1 MKPSRGNRAGRPFAA
16 ISGSADAP
24 DSILA
29 SHRREVTV
37 RSATCADSAPLPRR
51 PSPKRSWRSCGN
63 IRHGTAHLPYEG
75 TLERFAGGGI
85 HDYLQRSDPLSRSYR
100 LSCLDMRE
108 KMAELAKEASR
119 VPRPSRY
126 RGRACAQDRQW
137 TLLQERGRRSSDA
150 SSFIAGVKLLLGRSK
165 KDYRDKV
172 AEVDLR

>member
-1 MKPSRGNRAGRPFAA
+1 MKQVAA
-16 ISGSADAP
+16 IERVDRLRRFLGPQVAQVIASSDAP

-37 RSATCADSAPLPRR
+37 RSATCADSAQLTFR
-51 PSPKRSWRSCGN
+51 
-63 IRHGTAHLPYEG
+63 YEG

-137 TLLQERGRRSSDA
+137 TLLQERGAGAQATPRA
-150 SSFIAGVKLLLGRSK
+150 SSLV
-165 KDYRDKV
+165 
-172 AEVDLR
+172 